1 MDMDDALLQ
10 DLYVWVDKIPLSR
23 IKRNIARD
31 FSDGVLMAEVMKY
44 FFPKFVDV
52 HNFPTCNS
60 VESKRKN
67 WQLLNWKVFKKLNF
81 ELSDDVIE
89 SLSIAKPGTIEK
101 VLLLLRTRIERMVTD
116 DKGKFYDY
124 QPEADRYPHA
134 RGVHD
139 DSKSP
144 VNKSRNKRMGNSQ
157 SLPGIRPPSLDHP
170 VKYPGRTSVAREHS
184 PNAHVYMNDQRPK
197 CTLTKRSEYVPRVY
211 LDEKIQQCITLNETI
226 EILHAKLR
234 KLENLLSLKDRK
246 IDELQK
252 TINWFSLKRN

>member
-1 MDMDDALLQ
+1 MDDALLQ
-10 DLYVWVDKIPLSR
+10 DLYIWVDKIPLSR

-44 FFPKFVDV
+44 FFPKYVDV

-101 VLLLLRTRIERMVTD
+101 VLLLLRSRIERMVSD
-116 DKGKFYDY
+116 DKGKLYDY
-124 QPEADRYPHA
+124 QPEADRYLHT
-134 RGVHD
+134 RGVRE

-157 SLPGIRPPSLDHP
+157 FFSGIRSPSLDFP
-170 VKYPGRTSVAREHS
+170 IRGPARAGVVRGHS
-184 PNAHVYMNDQRPK
+184 PNGHLSMNDQK
-197 CTLTKRSEYVPRVY
+197 SKYTFTKSSEYVPRLY
-211 LDEKIQQCITLNETI
+211 LEEKIQQCLTLNETV

-234 KLENLLSLKDRK
+234 KLESLLSLKDRK
-246 IDELQK
+246 IEELQK
-252 TINWFSLKRN
+252 KVNWFSLQRN

>member
-1 MDMDDALLQ
+1 MEMDDALLQ

-23 IKRNIARD
+23 VKKNIARD

-101 VLLLLRTRIERMVTD
+101 VLLLLRTRIERMVAD
-116 DKGKFYDY
+116 DKGKLYDY
-124 QPEADRYPHA
+124 QPEADRYPYTHGN
-134 RGVHD
+134 RER
-139 DSKSP
+139 SKSP
-144 VNKSRNKRMGNSQ
+144 LHKSRNKRMGNSQ
-157 SLPGIRPPSLDHP
+157 FLPGIRSPSLDFLAR
-170 VKYPGRTSVAREHS
+170 YPGDAAVARGFS
-184 PNAHVYMNDQRPK
+184 PNKYINGNNQFSK
-197 CTLTKRSEYVPRVY
+197 CTLTKRSEYVPRIY
-211 LDEKIQQCITLNETI
+211 FEEKIQQCITLNETI

-234 KLENLLSLKDRK
+234 KLENLLSIKDRK
-246 IDELQK
+246 IEELQK
-252 TINWFSLKRN
+252 KINWILIKQN